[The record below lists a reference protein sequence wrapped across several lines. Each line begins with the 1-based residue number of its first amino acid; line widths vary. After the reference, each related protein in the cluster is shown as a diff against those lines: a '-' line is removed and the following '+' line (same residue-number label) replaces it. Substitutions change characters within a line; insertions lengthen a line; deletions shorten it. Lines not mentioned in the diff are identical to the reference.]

1 MITRLEVKYDY
12 NISPPTHLWSLTSI
26 TRGLM
31 QKHIRV
37 SPKLN
42 QIIQTIEIKFLHM
55 VPKGETNGV
64 GGQRPL

>member
-1 MITRLEVKYDY
+1 MTTTQAPLA
-12 NISPPTHLWSLTSI
+12 HLWSLMSI
-26 TRGLM
+26 KRGLI
-31 QKHIRV
+31 QFFLRV

-42 QIIQTIEIKFLHM
+42 QRIQTKEIKFLYM